1 MIKVLHTS
9 DWHIGRRLKNHDRL
23 EEFKKFFDWLE
34 KLIIDENIDIL
45 LVSGDIFDSTTP
57 SAQAQDIYYSFISK
71 VVKSNCRHTIIIS
84 GNHDSPALINA
95 PSELLKLL
103 KIHVVG
109 NACENPSDEVIKL
122 YDENGNLEMIICAVP
137 YLRDRDVRILKG
149 GQELHDIEK
158 DLINGIE
165 KHYEKVFEYA
175 KEIQNQQ
182 NISITAMG
190 HLFIKGGKTEP
201 DDGVRSLYVGT
212 AVEISNNIFPD
223 FLTYVALG
231 HLHTSQK
238 SGRDNIRY
246 SGSPLAMDFGE
257 AGRNKSV
264 NIIEIDGKN
273 LVNIKEV
280 TVPIFQRLERI
291 KGDIE
296 KIFADLQNL
305 TSENE
310 SIWLDIV
317 YNGNETIGDL
327 QDKLEEF
334 TKNFPHLEIL
344 SIKDESKNFYAD
356 TTTSELNIES
366 VTPLEML
373 DLFFKEND
381 TSEDQREIF
390 INMYKEILDEVQN
403 ENT

>member
-1 MIKVLHTS
+1 MIKILHTS

-34 KLIIDENIDIL
+34 KLIINENIDVL

-57 SAQAQDIYYSFISK
+57 SAQAQNIYYSFISN

-95 PSELLKLL
+95 PSKLLKLL
-103 KIHVVG
+103 KIHVIG
-109 NACENPSDEVIKL
+109 NACENLKEEIITL
-122 YDENGNLEMIICAVP
+122 YDKNEKAEIIVCAVP

-149 GQELHDIEK
+149 GQELQNIEE
-158 DLINGIE
+158 DLVNGIE
-165 KHYEKVFEYA
+165 NHYAKIFEYA
-175 KEIQNQQ
+175 KKMQGQQ
-182 NISITAMG
+182 NIPIIAMG
-190 HLFIKGGKTEP
+190 HLFVKGGKTKP
-201 DDGVRSLYVGT
+201 DDGVSSLYVGT

-223 FLTYVALG
+223 FLTYVAL
-231 HLHTSQK
+231 
-238 SGRDNIRY
+238 GRDNIRY

-280 TVPIFQRLERI
+280 EVPVFQRLE
-291 KGDIE
+291 KVEGDIE

-305 TSENE
+305 TLENE

-317 YNGNETIGDL
+317 YNGTETIGDL
-327 QDKLEEF
+327 QDKLEDF
-334 TKNFPHLEIL
+334 IKNFSHLEIL
-344 SIKDESKNFYAD
+344 SIRDESKNFYSGI
-356 TTTSELNIES
+356 TTSELNIES
-366 VTPLEML
+366 ITPLEML
-373 DLFFKEND
+373 ELFFKED
-381 TSEDQREIF
+381 GTSEKQREIF
-390 INMYKEILDEVQN
+390 IPMYKEILDIINN